1 MNYTISIHLGLTSII
16 PAAFAFSLPLIGR
29 ITKSRLVGTIYFMV
43 ATFLTFLVN
52 TIVFYQVHIYDTIVV
67 YPFGGWPPPLGV
79 VYVADK
85 TSTLMGFTISLSI
98 FILSLYIHWYTR
110 HMDNYLLMYTLVL
123 ILEAGFM
130 GFLYTSDVFNIYV
143 MLEVIGLATYPLV
156 AFYSYRWKALAA
168 SARYAILAAIITVL
182 YFLATILLYAVA
194 GTLNMGCLAVKVRSI
209 SLCQHSDPFFGGGV
223 NGPLFYFVFYLAMAI
238 WTSFLISALFP
249 NHFWLPD
256 AHSEAPSPISALL
269 SGLAINMGV
278 YFFLRIVY
286 TVYNDGLFTHEL
298 GNVMFITLTLAS
310 IATIYGALMMG
321 FEDDVKRILAYSTI
335 MNTGFIY
342 MGVSLGT
349 VLGVTAG
356 LYHMLNHAI
365 GKILAFTAIGVFVRR
380 YRTRNIEA
388 LEGAGHLYPLAMFTL
403 IASFLHLIGLPPFGG
418 FFSKILLFQS
428 LIEVGNYI
436 VACILIV
443 STVASSYGYLRV
455 LEHLW
460 HIPFPTVILKREKLS
475 LHTKIVLLVLV
486 AWTLLLGLL
495 QQTVYTIL
503 VDTSRQLINGY
514 KDYAMALYM
523 LYKYLTPT
531 DIQVPE

>member
-1 MNYTISIHLGLTSII
+1 MDYTISLYLGLTSII
-16 PAAFAFSLPLIGR
+16 PIAFAFSLPLIGR
-29 ITKSRLVGTIYFMV
+29 ITKSKLIGTIHFMI
-43 ATFLTFLVN
+43 ATFLTLLVN
-52 TIVFYQVHIYDTIVV
+52 IIVFYQVHVGDVIIV
-67 YPFGGWPPPLGV
+67 YPFGGWPPPLGI

-85 TSTLMGFTISLSI
+85 TSALIGFTTSLSI

-123 ILEAGFM
+123 VLEAGFM

-156 AFYSYRWKALAA
+156 AFYSHKGKALAA
-168 SARYAILAAIITVL
+168 SARYAILAATITVL
-182 YFLATILLYAVA
+182 YFLATILLYATA
-194 GTLNMGCLAVKVRSI
+194 ETLNIGCLAVKIRNI
-209 SLCQHSDPFFGGGV
+209 NLCQHSDPFFRGEV
-223 NGPLFYFVFYLAMAI
+223 DGPLFYFIFYLAMAV

-256 AHSEAPSPISALL
+256 AHSEAPSPISAIL

-278 YFFLRIVY
+278 YLFLRVIY
-286 TVYNDGLFTHEL
+286 TIYSGGLFTHEL
-298 GNVMFITLTLAS
+298 SNVMFITLILAS

-335 MNTGFIY
+335 MNIGFIY
-342 MGVSLGT
+342 MGISLGT

-365 GKILAFTAIGVFVRR
+365 GKVLAFTAIGVFVRR
-380 YRTRNIEA
+380 YRTRSIEA

-403 IASFLHLIGLPPFGG
+403 VASFLHLIGLPPFGG
-418 FFSKILLFQS
+418 FFSKVLLFQS
-428 LIEVGNYI
+428 LIEADKYVIAG
-436 VACILIV
+436 ILII
-443 STVASSYGYLRV
+443 STVTSSYGYLRV

-460 HIPFPTVILKREKLS
+460 HIPFPTAMLKREKLS
-475 LHTKIVLLVLV
+475 LHTKIVLLTLV
-486 AWTLLLGLL
+486 AWTLILGLL
-495 QQTVYTIL
+495 QQAVYTIL
-503 VDTSRQLINGY
+503 VNTSKQLINGY
-514 KDYAMALYM
+514 KDYVMTLYM

-531 DIQVPE
+531 NIQAPE